1 MADKKFS
8 YSAAL
13 EEISSIALRIENE
26 DIDVDELTIQVK
38 KASELIRKCK
48 SKLKDTS
55 GELEKIIDNL
65 DK

>member
-8 YSAAL
+8 YSAAF

-38 KASELIRKCK
+38 KACELIRKCK